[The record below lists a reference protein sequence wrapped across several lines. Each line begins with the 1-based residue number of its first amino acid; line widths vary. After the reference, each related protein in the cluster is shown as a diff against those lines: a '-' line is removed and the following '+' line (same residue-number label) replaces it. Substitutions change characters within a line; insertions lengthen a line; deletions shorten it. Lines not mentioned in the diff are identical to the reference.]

1 MEKISVLI
9 TDDHVLFREGF
20 LRSLK
25 YNKSI
30 GNVLLAGS
38 GNEAIQLLQK
48 NKVDIVF
55 MDLMMKEMN
64 GLEATKTILLQ
75 FPDQKVIILSQ
86 FDDEENIKRTIAA
99 GARGYLTKTSDI
111 VEINTAIKAVL
122 KGGVFYSKEA
132 LSSMVAKKRQDPNL
146 PLIVVQLT
154 NREIS
159 IIELICKG
167 FADKDIALKTGISKR
182 TIEWHKRNL
191 FKKAN
196 VRSPAGLINFAIING
211 YHKV

>member
-75 FPDQKVIILSQ
+75 FPNQKVIILSQ
-86 FDDEENIKRTIAA
+86 FDDEENIKRTIAV

-111 VEINTAIKAVL
+111 LEINTAIKDVL

-132 LSSMVAKKRQDPNL
+132 LSSMQDNKKPDPNL
-146 PLIVVQLT
+146 PLIVAQLT

-167 FADKDIALKTGISKR
+167 FADKDIALKIGISKR
-182 TIEWHKRNL
+182 TIDWHKRNL

-196 VRSPAGLINFAIING
+196 VRSATGLINFAIING